1 MSHCG
6 SDSEDSD
13 TDMDA
18 LLAHV
23 ASTTKNNQ
31 TTVNPSDPS
40 LLEETEKE
48 SQMEKEEEERDKE
61 KEEEEKEQNSAREDK
76 ENMREFIN
84 ANNGEIVEIKNDER
98 VETEK
103 EEKTLENKL
112 EEPQFII
119 IVDDPSSEASD
130 SCQTD
135 SRFLTSMSSDSMDAL
150 EEDDLMTY
158 FSARR
163 PWHLPVTESYCKE
176 NTLSLSPGQLHSKN
190 VSPSEMCSTDSN
202 CESDVDQ
209 FYCFAALSNI
219 AECLPSPP
227 EASDEE
233 DCEDPRTKKEKNKR
247 GSTSKLPGSALPP
260 PGDYVFSFEQG
271 DTRHYYNICSSV
283 TPDSARSL
291 PRPLSDTGCREKQ
304 TDQKTEKANHMETVT
319 IYHPPP
325 GFGDSSSDD
334 EFFDA
339 HDRFTSPEDLAS
351 TAKTK
356 GITHTKEIITYTEII
371 SNKCYIK

>member
-1 MSHCG
+1 MLLSVCIGYVSHCG

-23 ASTTKNNQ
+23 TTTTKNNQ
-31 TTVNPSDPS
+31 TAVNPSDN
-40 LLEETEKE
+40 LLRETEKE
-48 SQMEKEEEERDKE
+48 NQMEKEEEDRDKE
-61 KEEEEKEQNSAREDK
+61 KEEEEMEKNSEREDK
-76 ENMREFIN
+76 ETIHEVIN
-84 ANNGEIVEIKNDER
+84 ANNGEMADDMNDER

-103 EEKTLENKL
+103 EDKKQENKL
-112 EEPQFII
+112 EPQFVI

-163 PWHLPVTESYCKE
+163 PCHLAVTESYCNE
-176 NTLSLSPGQLHSKN
+176 DHNTLSLSPGQLHSKD
-190 VSPSEMCSTDSN
+190 VYSLSEMCSTDSN
-202 CESDVDQ
+202 CESDADQ

-233 DCEDPRTKKEKNKR
+233 DCEELEIEKEEHKKESPAKR
-247 GSTSKLPGSALPP
+247 PESAVPP

-291 PRPLSDTGCREKQ
+291 PRPLSSPGSRKRQMKQ
-304 TDQKTEKANHMETVT
+304 ESGKANDTETVP

-339 HDRFTSPEDLAS
+339 QERFTSPEE
-351 TAKTK
+351 TARAKGMTGKTVHE
-356 GITHTKEIITYTEII
+356 TF
-371 SNKCYIK
+371 

>member
-1 MSHCG
+1 MFLSVCKGYVSHCG

-23 ASTTKNNQ
+23 ASTTNNNQ
-31 TTVNPSDPS
+31 TAVNPGDN
-40 LLEETEKE
+40 LLRENEKE

-61 KEEEEKEQNSAREDK
+61 KEEEEMEKNSEREEKDTICEVIK
-76 ENMREFIN
+76 SI
-84 ANNGEIVEIKNDER
+84 NGEMANDMNDEKG
-98 VETEK
+98 ETEK
-103 EEKTLENKL
+103 EDKKEENKL
-112 EEPQFII
+112 QEPQFVI

-135 SRFLTSMSSDSMDAL
+135 SRFMTSMSSDSMDAL
-150 EEDDLMTY
+150 EEDDLLTY

-163 PWHLPVTESYCKE
+163 PCHLPVTESYCNE
-176 NTLSLSPGQLHSKN
+176 DNTPSLSPGQLHSKD
-190 VSPSEMCSTDSN
+190 VYSLSEMCSTDSN

-209 FYCFAALSNI
+209 FYCYAALSNI

-233 DCEDPRTKKEKNKR
+233 ESEELGIENIKHKK
-247 GSTSKLPGSALPP
+247 GSPAKPPESAPPP

-271 DTRHYYNICSSV
+271 DTRQYYNICSSV

-291 PRPLSDTGCREKQ
+291 PRPLSSPGSRKRQMDKESG
-304 TDQKTEKANHMETVT
+304 KANDMATVP

-339 HDRFTSPEDLAS
+339 QERFTSSEELA
-351 TAKTK
+351 AKSK
-356 GITHTKEIITYTEII
+356 GMTQAK
-371 SNKCYIK
+371 